1 MPTITIPG
9 TQAGLKR
16 FNIRIVTGGET
27 AIQTALARTSAQAW
41 NIAFDLAERLL
52 GDKPPRSISVKP
64 AQVRSGLYLQPS
76 QTLQPRAVRIP
87 VDITG
92 GGYAPI
98 VVKVNA
104 PLIVNATTEADGLQ
118 LIGRQGAAKPDH
130 ATLAAKNLVSPV
142 QHTVSAVSLGF

>member
-1 MPTITIPG
+1 MPIITTTG

-64 AQVRSGLYLQPS
+64 MAPTYGL
-76 QTLQPRAVRIP
+76 R
-87 VDITG
+87 
-92 GGYAPI
+92 
-98 VVKVNA
+98 VVA
-104 PLIVNATTEADGLQ
+104 
-118 LIGRQGAAKPDH
+118 
-130 ATLAAKNLVSPV
+130 
-142 QHTVSAVSLGF
+142 